1 MLNNSISFADSQL
14 VPLESSGK
22 GIGLVLGSVALG
34 ESNEQPSIQPAA
46 TTPTASQPGSP
57 DPAVSAAATT
67 EQAASAPET
76 APGAADGTAPAH
88 PVGDSTVVVETGVE
102 PASPTDPLIDIAEIQ
117 TPQPPGVTIA
127 QLTEGEIYFSMALG
141 QADNAKEVV
150 EIANWQEVFGTGAD
164 SAMLYHATHHH

>member
-22 GIGLVLGSVALG
+22 GIGLVLGSVAMG

-76 APGAADGTAPAH
+76 APGAADGTAPAD
-88 PVGDSTVVVETGVE
+88 PVGDSTVVAQTGVE

>member
-46 TTPTASQPGSP
+46 TTPTAGQPGSP

-76 APGAADGTAPAH
+76 APGAADGTAPAD
-88 PVGDSTVVVETGVE
+88 PVGGSTVVVETGVE